1 MITRECESFQLFS
14 ETLVDARKTVAPNFT
29 HYDLGEFELSKFK
42 GRYVRDLPK
51 VPFSLNIELSS
62 LADFCF
68 KEFDTAYINF
78 ANNEHYLTVNLE
90 IKVSHWKE
98 AFCLDFFPEVIKEE
112 LIKNGIRLRNDER
125 MIITEGFLDHHF
137 KFHLQADSDLHD
149 EVLHCLKGY
158 KLSYANALVRV
169 NSLDVKI
176 VEKKHRFN
184 NESGMFHPIAEYLLN
199 SPKLLVKLVG
209 VVVVTVI
216 FGSTVIGVIADYLEV
231 FG

>member
-1 MITRECESFQLFS
+1 MITRECKSFQLFS
-14 ETLVDARKTVAPNFT
+14 DILVDARKTVSPNFT
-29 HYDLGEFELSKFK
+29 HYDLGELELSKLE

-51 VPFSLNIELSS
+51 VPFSLCIELSS
-62 LADFCF
+62 LSNFCF
-68 KEFDTAYINF
+68 KEFDTACINF
-78 ANNEHYLTVNLE
+78 CNNEHYLTVNLE

-98 AFCLDFFPEVIKEE
+98 KFSLDFFTEVIKGE

-125 MIITEGFLDHHF
+125 LEITEGFLDHHF
-137 KFHLQADSDLHD
+137 TFHLQADSNLHG
-149 EVLHCLKGY
+149 EILRCLKAY
-158 KLSYANALVRV
+158 KMSYVNALVRV

-176 VEKKHRFN
+176 VEKKYRLN
-184 NESGMFHPIAEYLLN
+184 NGGSMFHPIAEYLLN

-209 VVVVTVI
+209 VAVVTII